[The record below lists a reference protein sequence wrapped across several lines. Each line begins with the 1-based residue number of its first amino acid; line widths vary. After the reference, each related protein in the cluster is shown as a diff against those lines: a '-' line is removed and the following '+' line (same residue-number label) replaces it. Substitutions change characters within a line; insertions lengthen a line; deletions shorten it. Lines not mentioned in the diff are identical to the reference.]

1 LFFEKEIHFCCVIFC
16 VCQPTNCTVVQREH
30 TEQEAPVTAGVVGED
45 FKSARVLFR
54 ITVSSGIHC
63 PTAMDVGST
72 SKGASFFDAFW
83 LLDAFLGLGPV

>member
-1 LFFEKEIHFCCVIFC
+1 M
-16 VCQPTNCTVVQREH
+16 
-30 TEQEAPVTAGVVGED
+30 TAGVVGED

-63 PTAMDVGST
+63 PMAMDVGST

-83 LLDAFLGLGPV
+83 LFDAFLGLGPV

>member
-1 LFFEKEIHFCCVIFC
+1 
-16 VCQPTNCTVVQREH
+16 
-30 TEQEAPVTAGVVGED
+30 VTAGVVGED

-83 LLDAFLGLGPV
+83 LLDAFLD

>member
-1 LFFEKEIHFCCVIFC
+1 LFFEKRDPFLLRYILCVSAD
-16 VCQPTNCTVVQREH
+16 NCTVVQREH
-30 TEQEAPVTAGVVGED
+30 TEQEAPVTAGVVGGD